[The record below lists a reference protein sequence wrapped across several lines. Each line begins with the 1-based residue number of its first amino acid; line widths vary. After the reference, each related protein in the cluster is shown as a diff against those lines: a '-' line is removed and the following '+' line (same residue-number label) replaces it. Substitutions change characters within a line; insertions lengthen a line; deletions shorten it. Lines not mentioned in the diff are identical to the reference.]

1 MRKRRVNLAHQDYG
15 KIGRLGQ
22 VNGSIV
28 GAALVIAA
36 AAFWGMSGIF
46 VTIILKNSCGTSVSL
61 AFWRD
66 TAAFGVLLTVTLL
79 TRPRNL
85 RIERKDL
92 PWLVGM
98 GFFLGGFHI
107 FYNQSVVLN
116 GAAVTTV
123 MQAAMPAVVAVAAFY
138 LWKEEMTI
146 EKICSMVVISAGTVL
161 SSGVDLFSLEQ
172 ANTAVLMAGLTVPFF
187 YAGWTLCG
195 KNMVSKYGATA
206 CLAIAFGVASI
217 MLLPLQPFTNQP
229 LPLNPTMGL
238 AFCGLIAISTFGAFT
253 LYLLGMKYIQ
263 AGIASIIVMSE
274 ILFAGVYAWFLLG
287 ERLTP
292 VQLSGTFLVIA
303 GVAWL
308 SWRQN
313 KHKERSGF

>member
-1 MRKRRVNLAHQDYG
+1 MSERFGQINESV
-15 KIGRLGQ
+15 IGA
-22 VNGSIV
+22 V
-28 GAALVIAA
+28 LVIAA
-36 AAFWGMSGIF
+36 ASAWGMSGIF
-46 VTIILKNSCGTSVSL
+46 VTIILENSNGTSVSL

-66 TAAFGVLLTVTLL
+66 TAAFITLFLFTLL

-92 PWLVGM
+92 PWLVVM

-107 FYNQSVVLN
+107 FYNESVVLN

-123 MQAAMPAVVAVAAFY
+123 MQAAMPAVVTVAAFY
-138 LWKEEMTI
+138 LWKEELTRAKMV
-146 EKICSMVVISAGTVL
+146 SMILIFMGTAL
-161 SSGVDLFSLEQ
+161 ASGINFFSLKQ
-172 ANTAVLMAGLTVPFF
+172 TNTAGLMAGFIVPFL
-187 YAGWTLCG
+187 YAGWILCG

-217 MLLPLQPFTNQP
+217 ILLPLQPFTSQP
-229 LPLNPTMGL
+229 FPLNLTMVS

-253 LYLLGMKYIQ
+253 LYLMGMKYIQ
-263 AGIASIIVMSE
+263 AGIASILSMSE

-292 VQLSGTFLVIA
+292 VQGVGTLLVIT
-303 GVAWL
+303 GVVWL
-308 SWRQN
+308 SYRQS
-313 KHKERSGF
+313 K

>member
-1 MRKRRVNLAHQDYG
+1 MAVLMSERFGQINESV
-15 KIGRLGQ
+15 IGA
-22 VNGSIV
+22 V
-28 GAALVIAA
+28 LVIAA
-36 AAFWGMSGIF
+36 ASAWGMSGIF
-46 VTIILKNSCGTSVSL
+46 VTIILENSNGTSVSL

-66 TAAFGVLLTVTLL
+66 TAAFITLFLFTLL

-92 PWLVGM
+92 PWLVVM

-107 FYNQSVVLN
+107 FYNESVVLN

-123 MQAAMPAVVAVAAFY
+123 MQAAMPAVVTVAAFY
-138 LWKEEMTI
+138 LWKEELTRAKMV
-146 EKICSMVVISAGTVL
+146 SMILIFMGTAL
-161 SSGVDLFSLEQ
+161 ASGINFFSLKQ
-172 ANTAVLMAGLTVPFF
+172 TNTAGLMAGFIVPFL
-187 YAGWTLCG
+187 YAGWILCG

-217 MLLPLQPFTNQP
+217 ILLPLQPFTSQP
-229 LPLNPTMGL
+229 FPLNLTMVS

-253 LYLLGMKYIQ
+253 LYLMGMKYIQ
-263 AGIASIIVMSE
+263 AGIASILSMSE

-292 VQLSGTFLVIA
+292 VQGVGTLLVIT
-303 GVAWL
+303 GVVWL
-308 SWRQN
+308 SYRQS
-313 KHKERSGF
+313 K